1 MDYKQKIFRSVYV
14 DELRSKV
21 KKLENLEDYYQE
33 HIDYGEDS
41 TWLLRVDVGDE
52 VPELNPERTSDA
64 FNASALH
71 SYLANLDET
80 QASDKRLWAY
90 LAHVPFRNYVQN
102 RWKLPVDLDEL
113 NVSQNSKKRVADSI
127 LLHWFINGNDSRALK
142 RHALARLWWAAH
154 LTVAPWERSNE
165 FESLKEDD
173 RYVFTKFLLSNET
186 LYTEV
191 LERTIG
197 NNRHILIALLQYFR
211 LHPEQISRIY
221 LRPIMKELIL
231 ISGIKRVSLMSYDD
245 IYALVADVSAEVIS
259 QVNESEQPIPVK
271 IL

>member
-1 MDYKQKIFRSVYV
+1 MEYKQKIFRSVFV

-21 KKLENLEDYYQE
+21 KKLENLEEYYQN
-33 HIDYGEDS
+33 HVDYGEDS
-41 TWLLRVDVGDE
+41 TWPLRVEVGDE
-52 VPELNPERTSDA
+52 VPDLIPERAADA

-90 LAHVPFRNYVQN
+90 LAHGPFRHYVQN
-102 RWKLPVDLDEL
+102 RWKLPVGLDEL
-113 NVSQNSKKRVADSI
+113 NVSQDSKKRVSDSV

-154 LTVAPWERSNE
+154 LTVAPWERSDE
-165 FESLKEDD
+165 FESLREDD

-211 LHPEQISRIY
+211 LNPEQISRVY

-245 IYALVADVSAEVIS
+245 IYDMVANVSTEVIN
-259 QVNESEQPIPVK
+259 QVDKSEQPVTV
-271 IL
+271 

>member
-21 KKLENLEDYYQE
+21 KRLENLEDYYQNNV
-33 HIDYGEDS
+33 DYGDDN
-41 TWLLRVDVGDE
+41 TWPLRVEVGNE
-52 VPELNPERTSDA
+52 VPELIPERTADA
-64 FNASALH
+64 LNASALH

-90 LAHVPFRNYVQN
+90 LAHGPFRHYVQN
-102 RWKLPVDLDEL
+102 RWKLPVELDEL
-113 NVSQNSKKRVADSI
+113 NISQDSKKRVSDSI

-142 RHALARLWWAAH
+142 RHSLARLWWAAH
-154 LTVAPWERSNE
+154 LTVAPWERGSE
-165 FESLKEDD
+165 FASLKEDD
-173 RYVFTKFLLSNET
+173 RYVYTKFLLSNET

-197 NNRHILIALLQYFR
+197 NNRHILIALLHYFKQ
-211 LHPEQISRIY
+211 HPDQINRKY

-231 ISGIKRVSLMSYDD
+231 ISGIKRVALMSYED
-245 IYALVADVSAEVIS
+245 IFALVSDVSVEVIN
-259 QVNESEQPIPVK
+259 QIDESE
-271 IL
+271 L